1 MKLLTMKKWQL
12 TVSEEAWGLA
22 PFRKILEKDKSKEK
36 ENAIKDMTFIWF
48 YADIRSDYLNMSPE
62 IREAEIK
69 KDIGLPANWT
79 MSKEV
84 KEAIEFYNKDATAL
98 QRLYRQTLASVQAIG
113 DYLENAAAL
122 LAERDNNGRPVN
134 DIAKITGAVQKV
146 PKMMRDVKEAYKEV
160 VKEIED
166 TENKKKGSRTFN
178 TFEEGLNFD
187 EKGSI

>member
-1 MKLLTMKKWQL
+1 MKQWQL

-22 PFRKILEKDKSKEK
+22 PFKAILDKDKSKEK
-36 ENAIKDMTFIWF
+36 EHAIKEMTFIWF
-48 YADIRSDYLNMSPE
+48 YADIRSDYLNMPHE
-62 IREAEIK
+62 IRVEEIK
-69 KDIGLPANWT
+69 GDIGLPKKWT

-84 KEAIEFYNKDATAL
+84 EAAIKFYNKDATAL

-113 DYLENAAAL
+113 DYLERAAEL

-178 TFEEGLNFD
+178 TFEDGLKIED
-187 EKGSI
+187 E